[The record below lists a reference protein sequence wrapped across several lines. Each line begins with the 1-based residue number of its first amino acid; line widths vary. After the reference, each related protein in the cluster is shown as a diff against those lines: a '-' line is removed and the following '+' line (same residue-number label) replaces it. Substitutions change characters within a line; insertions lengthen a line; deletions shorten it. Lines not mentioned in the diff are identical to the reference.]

1 MAFNI
6 RNVIDVS
13 NRLEGMPPDR
23 KTFGYGLCL
32 CKGTVQDA
40 SQIVQGPYTTA
51 EAVAEAFGSNTEAV
65 RMANTY
71 FSGGWFGRPF
81 QLYVAMV
88 NTETISSLAEWTAGQ
103 SYEVGS
109 KVKDEGAA
117 YICTFP
123 HASSGTF
130 NVNLWEVTQTTSETD
145 WAADTQYTPETIVRI
160 ENEEEPST
168 YTYYQCVYAH
178 TSGSTFQ
185 QTCWESYTPTGEPIE
200 EWMNTILQSS
210 QDYYVILPTTEF
222 STEEQVAI
230 ARAVE
235 ASSSSK
241 LCIET
246 YSAADAY
253 EASVTTDLGPQLADL
268 NLDRTM
274 VVYEPVDGSG
284 QVNYVSA
291 AVASGYATVSFT
303 SARPMITMAN
313 KSLTGVTSL
322 DLSDVQYSTLQSKGY
337 NFYTKT
343 TDIDTDMF
351 IDTAMASGQF
361 FDTLQAADWLA
372 YDIKYNLVNL
382 VQTSDKI
389 PFTEDGLAIVRQTIS
404 ETCVAALNA
413 GVIGTGYDNDN
424 NLIENGYLIDIP
436 ELSEISQTDKAQRIL
451 RGVKVTFLLAGA
463 LQVINVLNDIQL

>member
-13 NRLEGMPPDR
+13 NQLEGMPPDR
-23 KTFGYGLCL
+23 KTFGYGLCIA
-32 CKGTVQDA
+32 KGTPEAGQV
-40 SQIVQGPYTTA
+40 VLGPYTSA
-51 EAVAEAFGSNTEAV
+51 EAVAEALGSNIEAV

-81 QLYVAMV
+81 QFYVALV
-88 NTETISSLAEWTAGQ
+88 DTETISSLAEWIAGQ
-103 SYEVGS
+103 TYEVGAKIQNDGS
-109 KVKDEGAA
+109 A
-117 YICTFP
+117 YICTWP
-123 HASSGTF
+123 HAASGTF
-130 NVNLWEVTQTTSETD
+130 STDMWAVSEEPNETD
-145 WAADTQYTPETIVRI
+145 WAPSTQYSVGATVRV
-160 ENEEEPST
+160 EKESEPST
-168 YTYYQCVYAH
+168 YTYYTCTYAH
-178 TSGSTFQ
+178 TSGATFQ
-185 QTCWESYTPTGEPIE
+185 QSCWDTYEPTGKPIE
-200 EWMNTILQSS
+200 EWMTEILQSS

-222 STEEQVAI
+222 TTAELVTI
-230 ARAVE
+230 AGAVE
-235 ASSSSK
+235 SSSASK

-246 YSAADAY
+246 YSGSDALTSGV
-253 EASVTTDLGPQLADL
+253 ATDLGSQLKEL
-268 NLDRTM
+268 NYDRTM
-274 VVYEPVDGSG
+274 VVYEPANDSG

-313 KSLTGVTSL
+313 KPLSGVTSL
-322 DLSDVQYSTLQSKGY
+322 DLTDPEYSTLQSKGY

-361 FDTLQAADWLA
+361 FDTMQAADWLA

-382 VQTSDKI
+382 VQTRDKI
-389 PFTEDGLAIVRQTIS
+389 PFTEDGLAMVKQTIS

-424 NLIENGYLIDIP
+424 NLIENGYLIDMP

-451 RGVKVTFLLAGA
+451 RDVKVTFLLAGA
-463 LQVINVLNDIQL
+463 IQVINVLNDIQL